1 MSAMDVSL
9 DDKGLTRFLNAQDRG
24 DPASLET
31 ALSELRLGTK
41 QEHWIWYVFPQ
52 LRGLGHSP
60 HAHYYGIQGLSEAA
74 DYLRNP
80 LLRERYQLCLSE
92 ILTHLRSGTKL
103 RTILGSTDSLKAIS
117 SITLFQVMLKR
128 SGTQDQRLA
137 SELLLMMEEFFV
149 LISHDGDRPCQATLH
164 CLE

>member
-60 HAHYYGIQGLSEAA
+60 HAHYYGIQGLLEAA

-80 LLRERYQLCLSE
+80 LLR
-92 ILTHLRSGTKL
+92 
-103 RTILGSTDSLKAIS
+103 
-117 SITLFQVMLKR
+117 
-128 SGTQDQRLA
+128 
-137 SELLLMMEEFFV
+137 
-149 LISHDGDRPCQATLH
+149 
-164 CLE
+164 